1 MKTKLEK
8 MLSDNELRRIGEK
21 ASYSFRGP
29 LSQDEIANC
38 IDKAIWNASENYKD
52 GQGTKFTS
60 YLYKGVVN
68 ECLSTLRFNRTDF
81 QSLDKSKNAYNIS
94 GKFNGFERIE
104 LMEEIKNCGDPKL
117 VYDRFYL
124 NKTYQ
129 ELADE
134 RNVSGELIRLRLE
147 KCLKNIKSSI
157 S

>member
-1 MKTKLEK
+1 LSKTLENL
-8 MLSDNELRRIGEK
+8 LSNTELRKIGEK
-21 ASYSFRGP
+21 ASFSFRRT
-29 LSQDEIANC
+29 LSKDEISNC
-38 IDKAIWNASENYKD
+38 IDKAIWNASENFREDK
-52 GQGTKFTS
+52 GAKFTS

-68 ECLSTLRFNRTDF
+68 ECLSTLRFNKSDF
-81 QSLDKSKNAYNIS
+81 HSLDSSKNAYNIS
-94 GKFNGFERIE
+94 GKFSGFERIE
-104 LMEEIKNCGDPKL
+104 LMEEIENCGDPEL

-147 KCLKNIKSSI
+147 KCLKNIKKSI